1 MTKRVPRYD
10 ILQVTSDY
18 APPPGKANPPSTIH
32 LKQETAL
39 KDKPNL
45 VSPSLKFL
53 PSLAQS
59 PISPLHAI
67 CRAARRPPPVTTG
80 LKKVRT
86 TDIDTGRPSQHTT
99 DEHEARRAGLNGA
112 AGLGATESR
121 RRLRSGCMSCPCP
134 CPGPAPFLDLRCD
147 GVRCWHRAWR

>member
-1 MTKRVPRYD
+1 MISFKLPQTM
-10 ILQVTSDY
+10 
-18 APPPGKANPPSTIH
+18 PPPGQSKSTIH
-32 LKQETAL
+32 HPPQTRNRTKGQT
-39 KDKPNL
+39 KPRL
-45 VSPSLKFL
+45 AVLKFL

-147 GVRCWHRAWR
+147 GVRRWHRAWR